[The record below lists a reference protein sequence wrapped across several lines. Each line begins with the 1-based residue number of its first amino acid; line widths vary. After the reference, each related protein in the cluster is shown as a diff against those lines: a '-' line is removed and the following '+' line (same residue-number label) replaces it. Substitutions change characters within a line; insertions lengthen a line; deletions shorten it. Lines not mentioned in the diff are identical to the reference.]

1 MIGKA
6 YVNEESWDFFGELQ
20 NHKAKSK
27 FVWGFLLNCA
37 NTVRLHLTPTA
48 SNQIYANKC
57 CTAMLTLMH
66 ELAKTTRLTSVQYD
80 NFFNW
85 LCELSEQQIAGQG
98 DLNKAIIKLM
108 VYLANKRSSAAV
120 TLKYL
125 IVDFY
130 NHMSDQLVDENDV
143 RI

>member
-1 MIGKA
+1 M
-6 YVNEESWDFFGELQ
+6 NEESWDYFGELQ
-20 NHKAKSK
+20 GNKAKTK

-48 SNQIYANKC
+48 CNQVYANKC

-66 ELAKTTRLTSVQYD
+66 ELVKTTRLKSVQYD

-85 LCELSEQQIAGQG
+85 LCELAGQQIAGQG

-108 VYLANKRSSAAV
+108 VYLTNKRSAAAV

-125 IVDFY
+125 MVDFY
-130 NHMSDQLVDENDV
+130 NHTSDQLADENDV
-143 RI
+143 